1 MRARGLVLLG
11 LLCVIGAPAAGQPR
25 APRAFVPPGACVP
38 IPTTSYVLHRTTT
51 QSSPPDPEYPGVTNS
66 DLGYG
71 PARGVDLDGDGT
83 RDAFV
88 PEPQRGDCVDDM
100 HVALYVVRGT
110 CGHRVGVVVGRL
122 ETPAPSARR
131 AGTLPD
137 LVTTELETVQD
148 DPRVPAVQRTHT
160 RTYRFSGGVYR
171 ETRHTQ
177 SDSVCHHCARV
188 WCDAAPAQ

>member
-1 MRARGLVLLG
+1 MTGAELREMMATMLPDSVLGDVAEATGFHQRDRKRDAIKFLRTMLIAAASPSGGRQADIMRHYFET
-11 LLCVIGAPAAGQPR
+11 GAPR
-25 APRAFVPPGACVP
+25 VV
-38 IPTTSYVLHRTTT
+38 
-51 QSSPPDPEYPGVTNS
+51 
-66 DLGYG
+66 
-71 PARGVDLDGDGT
+71 RGSFYD
-83 RDAFV
+83 
-88 PEPQRGDCVDDM
+88 RGDCVDDM

-110 CGHRVGVVVGRL
+110 RGHRVGVVVGRL